1 MFFDFCI
8 GSVYKVFNLFFVFV
22 FIGISFFDMIVLV
35 ISFSGL
41 IEFCDIISLDDNY
54 YSIKFVFKEM
64 GVYIVSVKYK
74 DMYILGKVKV
84 ISKNMFIIC
93 IDFLVEVDIRK

>member
-41 IEFCDIISLDDNY
+41 IEFCDIVSLDDNY

-84 ISKNMFIIC
+84 ISIKYVNYIYWF
-93 IDFLVEVDIRK
+93 FGRSWY